1 MRAAVSQWRQ
11 RYQRVSHT
19 FKALKTQAQNWH
31 IATSAAFHWPQQV
44 SRTAQIQGME
54 RFQHFVE
61 RTTMSCCKG
70 HGYNQGWEIW
80 PIGVTNILQSFFF
93 FFGWIKVYIMSR
105 IAKTKVRAMLWNI
118 RSMARS
124 RDEGLGG

>member
-1 MRAAVSQWRQ
+1 M
-11 RYQRVSHT
+11 SHA

-61 RTTMSCCKG
+61 RTTKSCCKG

-80 PIGVTNILQSFFF
+80 PIGVTNILQFFF
-93 FFGWIKVYIMSR
+93 LFLLDKGVHHVKNSKDQSQGHVIEY
-105 IAKTKVRAMLWNI
+105 
-118 RSMARS
+118 
-124 RDEGLGG
+124 